1 MKYRKLNKILK
12 IIGKVL
18 LGLLA
23 ILLIF
28 SISMYFIT
36 SGDYSV
42 PKTVADDKTIPH
54 IEIDNVVFHSETF
67 GNNTNETVIVI
78 HGGPGNDYRYLLP
91 LKELSENYFVVFYD
105 QRGTGLSPRV
115 DEKEQ
120 SLENSLK
127 DLADIIDYYSP
138 DKKVNIIGH
147 SWGAMLASGYI
158 ARNPK
163 RVRKAVLAEPGMLTS
178 KKGKEYLQK
187 FKIEFNWNVIKS
199 MTLIAFESLHIRNAD
214 KQARIDYIFSKIGTI
229 DVDGNPM
236 RKYFCEESVNN
247 GYIPFWRLSGVASQS
262 IMKKGMDDNGNIQI
276 DLVTGLENYS
286 NKVLFMVGECN
297 KVIGE
302 EFQKDHIKHFNNA
315 EMVVIKGAGH
325 TMLGEKTEESLSIIR
340 KYFEEE

>member
-1 MKYRKLNKILK
+1 MKKIFK
-12 IIGKVL
+12 ITGKSL
-18 LGLLA
+18 IGLLS

-36 SGDYSV
+36 SGEYSV
-42 PKTVADDKTIPH
+42 PKTVENDKTIPH

-67 GNNTNETVIVI
+67 GNDTNETVIVI
-78 HGGPGNDYRYLLP
+78 HGGPGNDYKYLLP
-91 LKELSENYFVVFYD
+91 LKELSEKYFVVFYD

-127 DLADIIDYYSP
+127 DLSNIIDYYSP
-138 DKKVNIIGH
+138 NQKVNIIGH

-163 RVRKAVLAEPGMLTS
+163 RVRKVILAEPGMLTS
-178 KKGKEYLQK
+178 EKGKEYLQK
-187 FKIEFNWNVIKS
+187 FKVELNWNLIKA
-199 MTLIAFESLHIRNAD
+199 MTVIAFESLHIKNAN
-214 KQARIDYIFSKIGTI
+214 KQARIDYIFGKIGII
-229 DVDGNPM
+229 DIEGNPM

-262 IMKKGMDDNGNIQI
+262 IMKKGMDDSGNIQI

-286 NKVLFMVGECN
+286 NKVLFIVGECN
-297 KVIGE
+297 KVIGK
-302 EFQKDHIKHFNNA
+302 EFQEGHMKYFNKA

-325 TMLGEKTEESLSIIR
+325 TMFGEKTKESLRVIK